1 MFTFAQEVDVPEDRK
16 VVVIIQLPPEVPV
29 GVKLALSITAAA
41 DGSKRPRRSL
51 SQYFKEHGE
60 DWGEQIRSTDVE
72 GFTGR
77 RF

>member
-1 MFTFAQEVDVPEDRK
+1 MYSFLQEVDVPEDRK
-16 VVVIIQLPPEVPV
+16 VVIQLPPDVPV
-29 GVKLALSITAAA
+29 GAKLALSISAA
-41 DGSKRPRRSL
+41 DDTGKGPRRSL

-60 DWGEQIRSTDVE
+60 DWGDQMQSTDVE